1 MTKAVFPGSFD
12 PITYGHLDVIQ
23 RGSTIFDH
31 LTVAVAKNIEK
42 DPIFTIE
49 KRVELIEHEVDQ
61 DNIDV
66 TSFGGL
72 IVDFLEQKGI
82 RVLLRGIRTVSDFE
96 REFQMALTNRT
107 FNENIETLFI
117 MPDEQYSFISS
128 SLIKESVKLGGD
140 VSDFVTDHVQDELKQ
155 KLLD

>member
-12 PITYGHLDVIQ
+12 PITYGHLDVIK
-23 RGSTIFDH
+23 RGSEIFDH
-31 LTVAVAKNIEK
+31 LIVAVARNLDK
-42 DPIFTIE
+42 DPIFSTE
-49 KRVELIEHEVDQ
+49 KRVELINHEVHKE
-61 DNIDV
+61 NIEI
-66 TSFGGL
+66 TSFPGL
-72 IVDFLEQKGI
+72 IVDFLEEREI

-107 FNENIETLFI
+107 FNEDIETLFI

-140 VSDFVTDHVQDELKQ
+140 VSDFVPENVQNELKN
-155 KLLD
+155 KL